1 MMNNLEVLRNS
12 NPLVICYTNDVVKN
26 FTANGLLSLGA
37 SPAMSEA
44 PEEASDMLT
53 HANALLINI
62 GTLTKDRESDILKI
76 AKVANQIG
84 TPIVFDPVAVGASQY
99 RKDFCE
105 TFLSEVKVAVIKGN
119 ASEILTLID
128 NDTQM
133 KGTDSDI
140 NLDAVTIAKKAH
152 TQFGTAIVITGKED
166 IVMHED
172 KILKLANGSPMLAKI
187 TGAGCLLGAAIAS
200 FLESKQ
206 QPQLNQLVEAVTIY
220 NIAAEQAEKISDN
233 RGPGTFMVELINAL
247 YQVTYDDY
255 LNLIRSQEVQ

>member
-1 MMNNLEVLRNS
+1 
-12 NPLVICYTNDVVKN
+12 
-26 FTANGLLSLGA
+26 
-37 SPAMSEA
+37 
-44 PEEASDMLT
+44 
-53 HANALLINI
+53 
-62 GTLTKDRESDILKI
+62 
-76 AKVANQIG
+76 
-84 TPIVFDPVAVGASQY
+84 
-99 RKDFCE
+99 
-105 TFLSEVKVAVIKGN
+105 
-119 ASEILTLID
+119 
-128 NDTQM
+128 M

-187 TGAGCLLGAAIAS
+187 TGAGCLLGAVIAS

-220 NIAAEQAEKISDN
+220 NIAAEQAEKNSVN

-255 LNLIRSQEVQ
+255 LNLRRSQEVQ